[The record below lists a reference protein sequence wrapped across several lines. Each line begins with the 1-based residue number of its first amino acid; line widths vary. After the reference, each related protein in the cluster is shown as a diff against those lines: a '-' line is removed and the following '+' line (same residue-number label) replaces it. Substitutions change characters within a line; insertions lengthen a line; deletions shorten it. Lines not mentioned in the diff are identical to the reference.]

1 MAPNTPQAREY
12 DGRYFEA
19 QFAREDPWN
28 YGSDYEQV
36 KYQQTLSLLG
46 GRRFASA
53 LEIGC
58 AEGRFTAQL
67 LPYVDSL
74 LAVDISATALARAQA
89 LVGGSAQVRFSQLD
103 VFSQE
108 IQGRFDLIV
117 CSELLAYL
125 PRRKTLELV
134 LARVLRA
141 LKPEGLLVMANARA
155 VADEPNK
162 LGFDWRCPFGARTIA
177 EVAIAVGVSLH
188 EELSAPLYAVHSF
201 SWTEPLEGPRR
212 RSVDMGSIP
221 EAVAVAARGLPQRS
235 AQPPGTSIP
244 VLAYHRIAES
254 GPAALAPYRIS
265 QDAFAEQMAFLE
277 DNGYAVL
284 SLAQFRDAHV
294 QGLSVPHRSVLLTFD
309 DGYRDFAEAALPVL
323 EKHGFPAVLFVV
335 EDRVGKAA
343 DWDGAYGEPEALLD
357 WAALR
362 DVVARGNVTI
372 GSHTRTHPRLSEIRP
387 ENAVAELSLS
397 RTRIEA
403 ELGRPVI
410 ALAYPYGDSNP
421 LVATW
426 AASCGYELAF
436 TCREERSAFADD
448 RMLLPRI
455 TVYGEDDLA
464 SFASKLVGIC
474 SSAGSVDS
482 EGEGSRPAPRQASA
496 PARPSAE
503 SDGAP
508 VISVVI
514 PTRNRCPLVEEL
526 LHSLAA
532 TTLANDR
539 FEILVVSDGCT
550 DETNLRLKERWGERI
565 TLLPQEHAG
574 AAEARNHG
582 IRRARGELILLL
594 DDDMVVE
601 RNCLEAH
608 VRFHREWPEAHHA
621 CLGFMAWPAG
631 PNQEPL
637 ARYLSESDEYLDWKW
652 VRRRPAEDV
661 GWGGFWTGHLSLKRR
676 FLEVHGLFDGQ
687 RFPSLLG
694 EDLDL
699 GKRLERSGLKL
710 HFRDSITSWHQK
722 APSFSEFAWRQF
734 RRSRSKACLDALG
747 SAGISPSDAAGLA
760 SEKGLEQIIRAV
772 EALAP
777 SAEPHLRAAIY
788 REALRFAD
796 AAGSFDLERPAAD
809 APAPQDAVIALLQSL
824 ASLRAYTTRELK
836 AKSEQLADSGSAF
849 AAMHQQL
856 RQAQENLVHAQAALE
871 EAGRRARN
879 RERELAE
886 LTRRID
892 GAAARP
898 PGLLDAAR
906 KSLRLSRT
914 RRS

>member
-1 MAPNTPQAREY
+1 MAPMALNTPQAREY

-19 QFAREDPWN
+19 VFAREDPWS
-28 YGSDYEQV
+28 YGSDYERV

-74 LAVDISATALARAQA
+74 LAVDISATALARAQT

-125 PRRKTLELV
+125 PQRKTLELV

-141 LKPEGLLVMANARA
+141 LTPEGLLVMANAKA
-155 VADEPNK
+155 VADEPDK

-177 EVAIAVGVSLH
+177 EVAIAVGASLH
-188 EELSAPLYAVHSF
+188 DELSAPLYAVHSF
-201 SWTEPLEGPRR
+201 SWTEPTTGSRR

-244 VLAYHRIAES
+244 ILAYHRIAES

-265 QDAFAEQMAFLE
+265 PDAFAEQMAFLK

-284 SLAQFRDAHV
+284 SLAQFRDAHI
-294 QGLSVPHRSVLLTFD
+294 QGLAVPHRSVLLTFD
-309 DGYRDFAEAALPVL
+309 DGYLDFAEAALPVL
-323 EKHGFPAVLFVV
+323 EKHGFPAALFVV
-335 EDRVGKAA
+335 EDRVGGVA
-343 DWDGAYGEPEALLD
+343 DWDRAFGEPEALLD
-357 WAALR
+357 WATLR
-362 DVVARGNVTI
+362 DVARRNVTI
-372 GSHTRTHPRLSEIRP
+372 GSHTRTHPHLSEITP

-403 ELGRPVI
+403 ELGRPVT

-464 SFASKLVGIC
+464 SFAAKLVGIC
-474 SSAGSVDS
+474 SSGGPKA
-482 EGEGSRPAPRQASA
+482 EGRQASA
-496 PARPSAE
+496 PASQSAE
-503 SDGAP
+503 IDSAP

-532 TTLANDR
+532 TTLAKDR
-539 FEILVVSDGCT
+539 FEILVVADGCT
-550 DETNLRLKERWGERI
+550 DETNLRLKERWGERV

-582 IRRARGELILLL
+582 IRRARGELILML

-601 RNCLEAH
+601 RDCLEAH

-631 PNQEPL
+631 PTQEPL

-652 VRRRPAEDV
+652 VRQRPPDDI
-661 GWGGFWTGHLSLKRR
+661 GWRGFWTGHLSLKRR
-676 FLEVHGLFDGQ
+676 FLLEHGLFDSQ
-687 RFPSLLG
+687 RFPRVLG

-734 RRSRSKACLDALG
+734 RRSRSRACLDALE
-747 SAGISPSDAAGLA
+747 SDGISPSDAAGLA

-772 EALAP
+772 EESAP
-777 SAEPHLRAAIY
+777 SSEPHLRAVIY

-796 AAGSFDLERPAAD
+796 AAGRTDTDRPAAD
-809 APAPQDAVIALLQSL
+809 AADPIAAQDAVIALLQSL
-824 ASLRAYTTRELK
+824 ASLRAYTTRELR
-836 AKSEQLADSGSAF
+836 AKSEQLADSGTAY
-849 AAMHQQL
+849 AALHQQL
-856 RQAQENLVHAQAALE
+856 RQTEENLVHAQAALE

-892 GAAARP
+892 GAPARP

-906 KSLRLSRT
+906 KSLRLSWT